1 MHLHVTFFDINIPRM
16 VSSEYKLT
24 EIVCMYAG
32 LKCVD
37 VKICPIL
44 HNYFGFENAS
54 MVIECWLY
62 VLFLA

>member
-1 MHLHVTFFDINIPRM
+1 M